1 MGYENL
7 ITDLSLGLRVYD
19 YIYGRC
25 WHVDQ
30 RVLRF
35 IVWSA
40 DWYAIEQ
47 CSSHLRNKLSWL
59 NRQRKQRWLRFRII
73 LENKLPKTS
82 VILISMDQINWRY
95 RPKTVGARLSKN
107 GRVRLI
113 GQRHIKI
120 RYFWLKDRVD
130 LKDVL
135 VEYMPTEGMI
145 ADILT
150 KPLRGD
156 HYVGLKELT
165 MNLS

>member
-1 MGYENL
+1 M
-7 ITDLSLGLRVYD
+7 
-19 YIYGRC
+19 
-25 WHVDQ
+25 
-30 RVLRF
+30 
-35 IVWSA
+35 
-40 DWYAIEQ
+40 
-47 CSSHLRNKLSWL
+47 
-59 NRQRKQRWLRFRII
+59 RFRII
-73 LENKLPKTS
+73 LENKLLKTS

-120 RYFWLKDRVD
+120 RYFWAKDRVD

-135 VEYMPTEGMI
+135 VEYMPTEDMI

-156 HYVGLKELT
+156 HCVGLKELT